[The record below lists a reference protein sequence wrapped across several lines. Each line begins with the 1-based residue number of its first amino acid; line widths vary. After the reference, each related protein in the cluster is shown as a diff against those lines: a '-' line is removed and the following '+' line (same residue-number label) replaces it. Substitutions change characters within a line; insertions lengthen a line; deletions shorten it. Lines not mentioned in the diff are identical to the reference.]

1 MTMTHVDLFVGRLRA
16 KALVW
21 RLCDLAGCQ
30 RKPYA
35 VWKWWH
41 LHQEVLTDDRRK
53 WAAYFKGATPRESL
67 REEMYAHFPSLRALF
82 DNPLWLALSADPEH
96 RQDWDRLAARV
107 RVGDQALGAFNSS
120 ASLLLFS
127 RVDWP
132 CLGLMI
138 ILLRTQSNSFLL
150 HRKWLQLNFSLFFY
164 LACLQ
169 TPLRDCHIELYDVLT
184 KLLARDFDLQT
195 VKGWPGTVEEFEY
208 QLEVY
213 YFLLD
218 GIKSLNWLDDLV
230 AQHALLLWMLIEVNS
245 GLMTTIAVVH
255 GRWPIKWPL
264 KLRRIWIRQSKRWQ
278 ALPITVDHYRVPA
291 PF

>member
-1 MTMTHVDLFVGRLRA
+1 MTTTRVDPVIGRLRA
-16 KALVW
+16 KVLVC
-21 RLCDLAGCQ
+21 RLCDLAGSR

-35 VWKWWH
+35 LQCWWH
-41 LHQEVLTDDRRK
+41 QRHEGLEPSRK
-53 WAAYFKGATPRESL
+53 WAGFFKGGTPRESL

-96 RQDWDRLAARV
+96 RQDWDRLAERV
-107 RVGDQALGAFNSS
+107 RVGDQPLGAFNSD

-132 CLGLMI
+132 CFGLMI
-138 ILLRTQSNSFLL
+138 ILLRTQSNGLLL
-150 HRKWLQLNFSLFFY
+150 HRKWLQQNFSHFFY

-169 TPLRDCHIELYDVLT
+169 TPLRDWRFELYDVLT
-184 KLLARDFDLQT
+184 QLLAREFDLQT
-195 VKGWPGTVEEFEY
+195 FKGWPGTVEEFEY

-213 YFLLD
+213 DFLLD
-218 GIKSLNWLDDLV
+218 GIKALNWLDDLEV
-230 AQHALLLWMLIEVNS
+230 QHALLLWILIEVDS
-245 GLMTTIAVVH
+245 GLMTYIAVVH

-264 KLRRIWIRQSKRWQ
+264 KLRRIWLRLSKRWS
-278 ALPITVDHYRVPA
+278 AMPITVDHYRVPA